1 MSENSNI
8 TITEEQLVNELIS
21 FIEEKKSK
29 KEPSKADGLEFE
41 RLWLALTESKGIDNS
56 SVSLLCDGFRYRAAR
71 PLFVYY
77 KKSSSSSIPYTTLGS
92 YAAFRANSA
101 EIMLRIYLSLF
112 ACELSEPTS
121 PEQIAWLVKRIPDAA
136 LNKEGKTSG
145 NMGGYVRKLL
155 VQEVAGQ
162 EVKAGSVRSEL
173 SRNEA
178 ARFSQLIA
186 PVLEDIGK
194 KAKLTASERIAVKEI
209 AEWIES
215 LREGVQSLDSS
226 IGHNPIAGEA
236 KRNDDEC
243 ASSVKES
250 PMGEGSP
257 GEEIDA
263 SQVIAFVQRQERRI
277 EALRS
282 SSTSAAAEANRLKED
297 RKSLSEQNSSLQERL
312 EKAHDTIA
320 SQNARIAELEKQLD
334 ATSTDLAAHKELV
347 EMLDQDKAKQGD
359 EAMTRVS
366 RKLRIEYQ
374 DYQDAAD
381 MDMSVDLGENM
392 RLQLG
397 EVFRILEENGFEL

>member
-1 MSENSNI
+1 MSENSNEAI
-8 TITEEQLVNELIS
+8 TVEQLANELIS
-21 FIEEKKSK
+21 FIEEKKTK
-29 KEPSKADGLEFE
+29 KEPSKADGQEFE
-41 RLWLALTESKGIDNS
+41 RLWLALAESKGIDNF

-77 KKSSSSSIPYTTLGS
+77 KKNSSSCIPYTTLGS
-92 YAAFRANSA
+92 YAAIRANSA

-145 NMGGYVRKLL
+145 NMSGYVRKLL
-155 VQEVAGQ
+155 VQEIAGQ

-178 ARFSQLIA
+178 TRFSQIIA

-194 KAKLTASERIAVKEI
+194 KAKLTVSERTAVKEI

-215 LREGVQSLDSS
+215 LSEEGQSLDSS
-226 IGHNPIAGEA
+226 IGHDSIAGEA
-236 KRNDDEC
+236 KRGDDEC
-243 ASSVKES
+243 APSVKES
-250 PMGEGSP
+250 PMREGSP
-257 GEEIDA
+257 GEGIDA
-263 SQVIAFVQRQERRI
+263 SQVIAFIQRQERRI

-282 SSTSAAAEANRLKED
+282 SSASAAAEVNRLKED
-297 RKSLSEQNSSLQERL
+297 KKSLSEQNSSLLGRL

-334 ATSTDLAAHKELV
+334 AASTDLAAHKELV

-359 EAMTRVS
+359 EAMTRIS
-366 RKLRIEYQ
+366 RKLKIEYQ

-381 MDMSVDLGENM
+381 MDMSIDLGENM

-397 EVFRILEENGFEL
+397 EVFKILKENGFEL